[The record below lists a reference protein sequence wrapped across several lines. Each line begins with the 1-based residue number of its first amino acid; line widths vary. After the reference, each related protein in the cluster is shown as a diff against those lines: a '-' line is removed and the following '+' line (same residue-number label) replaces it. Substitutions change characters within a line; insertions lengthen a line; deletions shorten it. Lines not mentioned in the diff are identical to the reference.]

1 MLPALYYCHSHYEK
15 GAEIARRKTD
25 ENGIARFD
33 KPTENDCPEGMRRHS
48 KLKLKKMGKS

>member
-33 KPTENDCPEGMRRHS
+33 KPTENDCPEGMRGHS